1 VDTAAVFN
9 FQFFCSLFMFGLVAT
24 WFVWPR
30 LTRMGRIEALTP
42 LFVYSAFRYLGTFFL
57 VTQMTAGL
65 PREWAGPA
73 AYLDILS
80 ASIALI
86 GAFLARFGSR
96 LSIPVAWI
104 YGFVGA
110 AAFAHGAM
118 DADKYQ
124 TPLHIGPVMPM
135 MTVLGPSW
143 MITIGLIFFVLLKH
157 PKKGSI

>member
-1 VDTAAVFN
+1 MYDRVQSFSTLMLGRPDGGIYVDTAAVFN

-80 ASIALI
+80 A
-86 GAFLARFGSR
+86 
-96 LSIPVAWI
+96 
-104 YGFVGA
+104 
-110 AAFAHGAM
+110 
-118 DADKYQ
+118 
-124 TPLHIGPVMPM
+124 
-135 MTVLGPSW
+135 
-143 MITIGLIFFVLLKH
+143 
-157 PKKGSI
+157 